1 MVILM
6 KNNKGGIKG
15 KRQRFAEKNY
25 TKNKN
30 SSNSSRTS
38 QRPQNRNV
46 KNSASG
52 AAKKEKK
59 MHRPSA
65 NTNLSQNSQYIQWFP
80 GHMTRTKRQI
90 QSDLKLVDAVAEIV
104 DARLPLSSR
113 NPDLPSLIGSKPRI
127 VLMNKC
133 DLADPK
139 ATKLWIDYF
148 RNQGLKA
155 IELDCK
161 TGRGLNNFV
170 TLIREVLSDQI
181 AKWESK
187 GMKNH
192 SLRVM
197 IVGIPNVGKSSF
209 INRISKSTKAK
220 VEDRP
225 GVTRGNQWFTI
236 DKNIELLDTPGVL
249 WPRFDDQLVGE
260 RLAFTGAVK
269 DQIMDTEQLSLRLLE
284 YLQENINPTFLERFD
299 LNKEEAVGVP
309 ANELLS
315 KIALKRGMLVS
326 GGEADCERA
335 AVMILDEFRAAK
347 LGRITLELP

>member
-1 MVILM
+1 
-6 KNNKGGIKG
+6 
-15 KRQRFAEKNY
+15 
-25 TKNKN
+25 
-30 SSNSSRTS
+30 
-38 QRPQNRNV
+38 
-46 KNSASG
+46 
-52 AAKKEKK
+52 

-299 LNKEEAVGVP
+299 LNEEEAVGVP